1 MLKLPKKS
9 KMPLVVKEEAQTR
22 AQKGGMH
29 NFKQW
34 V

>member
-1 MLKLPKKS
+1 
-9 KMPLVVKEEAQTR
+9 MPLVVKEEAQTR

>member
-1 MLKLPKKS
+1 
-9 KMPLVVKEEAQTR
+9 MPLVVKEEAQTR
-22 AQKGGMH
+22 TQKGGMH